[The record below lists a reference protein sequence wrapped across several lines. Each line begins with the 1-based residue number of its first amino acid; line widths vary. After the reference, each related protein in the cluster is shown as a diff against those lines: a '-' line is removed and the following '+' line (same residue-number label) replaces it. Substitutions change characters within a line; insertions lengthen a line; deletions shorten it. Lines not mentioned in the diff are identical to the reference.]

1 MLYRFE
7 PTIINELLSLTEPVE
22 RTLPNVL
29 APFALFDR
37 TDVYPYVNVAE
48 YKNEVQVVAEIPGV
62 PKEDVKIQIQ
72 NGELTISG
80 ERKAPENTKE
90 SEWLRQEI
98 GYGIFSRT
106 IQLPESVDAD
116 KVTAEYANGVLRV
129 TVPKQE
135 AAKPKEIV
143 IR

>member
-7 PTIINELLSLTEPVE
+7 PTIFNELFSLTEPVE
-22 RTLPNVL
+22 QTLPGL
-29 APFALFDR
+29 IAPSALFDR
-37 TDVYPYVNVAE
+37 TNVYPYVNVAE
-48 YKNEVQVVAEIPGV
+48 YKDEVQIVAEIPGV

-72 NGELTISG
+72 DGEITISG
-80 ERKAPENTKE
+80 ERKAPESAKE
-90 SEWLRQEI
+90 SQWLRQEI
-98 GYGIFSRT
+98 GYGSFSRT
-106 IQLPESVDAD
+106 IQLPESIDAD
-116 KVTAEYANGVLRV
+116 KVTAEYTNGVLKI

>member
-7 PTIINELLSLTEPVE
+7 PTVFNDFFSLTEPAE
-22 RTLPNVL
+22 QTLPSLL
-29 APFALFDR
+29 APYALFDR
-37 TDVYPYVNVAE
+37 TSVYPYVNVAE
-48 YKNEVQVVAEIPGV
+48 YKDEVQIVAEVPGV
-62 PKEDVKIQIQ
+62 PKEEVKIQIH

-80 ERKAPENTKE
+80 ERKAPELAKE

-98 GYGIFSRT
+98 GYGTFSRT
-106 IQLPESVDAD
+106 IQLPDSVDAD
-116 KVTAEYANGVLRV
+116 KVTAEYANGVLRI